1 MVGSIL
7 AIRAYGADSRAPVLT
22 QNLGLVADACDSRG
36 AGWK

>member
-7 AIRAYGADSRAPVLT
+7 VIRAYGADFRAPVLT
-22 QNLGLVADACDSRG
+22 QKLGLVTAACDPRG